1 MSFIKPVFGDSKV
14 KWSLASF
21 KAQPGPGS
29 SLPFSFVAPATLPT
43 SSLTSSP
50 SFRFPGARVRPQVSQ
65 AHTRQGPKQVQG
77 PGPCCAP
84 HRAGHDPLAWDAARA
99 PGTQTHV
106 ISGAPKLFW
115 ISMLLQIFFC
125 PKSWS
130 KEITGANHF
139 RCLYVL
145 MTFWK
150 LEIIQSSNN

>member
-1 MSFIKPVFGDSKV
+1 MSFIKAIFWDSKV

-43 SSLTSSP
+43 SSLTSS
-50 SFRFPGARVRPQVSQ
+50 SSLRFPGARVRPQVSQ

-84 HRAGHDPLAWDAARA
+84 HRAGHDRLARDAARA

-106 ISGAPKLFW
+106 VSGAALRPR
-115 ISMLLQIFFC
+115 
-125 PKSWS
+125 PRPRRAA
-130 KEITGANHF
+130 GAQRRRPRGTPGAGLHPGGGGYA
-139 RCLYVL
+139 RL
-145 MTFWK
+145 
-150 LEIIQSSNN
+150 SPPS